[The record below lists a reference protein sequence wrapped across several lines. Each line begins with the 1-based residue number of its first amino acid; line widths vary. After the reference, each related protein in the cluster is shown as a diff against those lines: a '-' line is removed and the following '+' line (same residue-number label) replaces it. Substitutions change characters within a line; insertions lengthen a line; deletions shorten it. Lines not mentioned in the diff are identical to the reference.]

1 MIFDAGG
8 EFDSER
14 FHTTCHMWFIKLEP
28 ITVKNP
34 RANAIVERMHQVLG
48 DMLRVQL
55 VSRHQKEDPIKDL
68 TSAAAF
74 AIRATVHG
82 VTRYSPSQLVY
93 ARDMILRTK
102 VMANVDLVQWR
113 RQAAIIQNNKRE
125 NKRRTNYE
133 YKKGDQILILSDS
146 MDPKLQLHQG
156 PFKVVSYD
164 KGSGTLHIQ
173 RKNYIEPTINILRV
187 SAYYGKS

>member
-1 MIFDAGG
+1 MLVVSSIVRAFIL
-8 EFDSER
+8 
-14 FHTTCHMWFIKLEP
+14 HVTCGLSSLKQP

-34 RANAIVERMHQVLG
+34 RDNAIVERMHKVLG
-48 DMLRVQL
+48 DMLQVQL
-55 VSRHQKEDPIKDL
+55 VSQHQKEDPIKDL

-74 AIRATVHG
+74 AIIRATVHG
-82 VTRYSPSQLVY
+82 VTRYSPSQLVF

-102 VMANVDLVQWR
+102 VMANVDLVQHR
-113 RQAAIIQNNKRE
+113 RQAAIIQNNERE
-125 NKRRTNYE
+125 NKRRTNYK
-133 YKKGDQILILSDS
+133 YKKGDRILILSNS

-173 RKNYIEPTINILRV
+173 RKNYIEPINIQRV
-187 SAYYGKS
+187 RLYYGKS